1 MKPYIFVS
9 TAHLSII
16 IRILTRS
23 KVYDLFFVSLLPHI
37 LAPRGKQTLSFIL
50 YAKITFTFFPEKKN
64 LLRCYYLCFYWGK
77 NVRENGMYHCFN
89 GESCSLINENY

>member
-50 YAKITFTFFPEKKN
+50 YAKITFTFFPEKKT
-64 LLRCYYLCFYWGK
+64 YLGVIIYFFIGVK
-77 NVRENGMYHCFN
+77 MYEKMGCITVLMVNH
-89 GESCSLINENY
+89 IV